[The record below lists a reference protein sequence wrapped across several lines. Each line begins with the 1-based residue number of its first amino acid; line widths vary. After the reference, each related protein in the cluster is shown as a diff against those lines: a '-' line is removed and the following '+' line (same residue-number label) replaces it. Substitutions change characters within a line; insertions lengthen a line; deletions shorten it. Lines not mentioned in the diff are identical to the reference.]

1 MGDAPWSGELADC
14 NEQHIYQVFAGG
26 QLPGPVVLQSQ
37 FEANRQVRRLCSEAT
52 LAKVLPS
59 GSVSKDW
66 QIVPLPPQ
74 IQLRDDTLFRCMVSF
89 GDERDYPIELKIP
102 A

>member
-1 MGDAPWSGELADC
+1 MGDAPWLGDLAEC

-37 FEANRQVRRLCSEAT
+37 FEANKQVQRLCSENT

-59 GSVSKDW
+59 GSVHKDW

-74 IQLRDDTLFRCMVSF
+74 IPLRNDTLFRCMVSF
-89 GDERDYPIELKIP
+89 GEERDYPIELKIP
-102 A
+102 